1 MSTTT
6 RREGPGAADRDPADT
21 SPLNDVHL
29 RGRLSSAPELREL
42 PSGDVVLL
50 FRLVVDRP
58 PRSSSTVSTARV
70 DTLDCAAFRA
80 DLRRRSASWG
90 PGDVVDLRGSLR
102 RRFFRTGGGTA
113 SRYEVEVLAA
123 SRVLRASGAARA
135 TMTG

>member
-1 MSTTT
+1 M
-6 RREGPGAADRDPADT
+6 
-21 SPLNDVHL
+21 
-29 RGRLSSAPELREL
+29 
-42 PSGDVVLL
+42 
-50 FRLVVDRP
+50 
-58 PRSSSTVSTARV
+58 STARV

>member
-6 RREGPGAADRDPADT
+6 RRRDRGAGDRGPADT

-29 RGRLSSAPELREL
+29 RGRLSAPPEQREL
-42 PSGDVVLL
+42 PSGDVVVL
-50 FRLVVDRP
+50 FRLIVDRP
-58 PRSSSTVSTARV
+58 PRSASTVSTARV

-80 DLRRRSASWG
+80 DLRRRSASWR

-102 RRFFRTGGGTA
+102 RRFFRTGAGPA

-123 SRVLRASGAARA
+123 SRVLRAGRRVRP
-135 TMTG
+135 